1 MIYIQK
7 NAEPQEFIDWKR
19 KFKNKNKRDAQYSDI
34 KEEPIKIKVKNALIQ
49 EQRYICC
56 YCCNQIGERD
66 SHIEH
71 FCPKG
76 RQEYSGKSLD
86 YDNILASC
94 QGEGTKNSK
103 TKRVRRHCG
112 YAKQDQFD
120 EKLMISPLDINCAER
135 FVFTEYGRV

>member
-1 MIYIQK
+1 M
-7 NAEPQEFIDWKR
+7 
-19 KFKNKNKRDAQYSDI
+19 
-34 KEEPIKIKVKNALIQ
+34 KNALIQ

-71 FCPKG
+71 FCSKG

-112 YAKQDQFD
+112 HAKQYQFD